1 VSRSSLIILSTL
13 LAGCSGE
20 MEPFAQAYVIEDLSQ
35 AIGGPKAIAR
45 PGDFVIENDE
55 IRVAIIGARNSYGP
69 NLYGGS
75 IVDADLQRFDPRSNQ
90 GRGNDIFS
98 EMFTTANLNIMQLD
112 AETGSIEIPA
122 EHPYGDAAVVRVTAP
137 AAGFLSLLDALWAL
151 VQAPDL
157 QLVTDYVLAPD
168 SRYLRMITTVTYGEV
183 DPATEGE
190 PMNAMTADDPL
201 LEYAIESG
209 LVVGDLFLSG
219 GSLDVFAPGIGFDED
234 LAVQEAN
241 AAGQNLFLDPF
252 EVDWL
257 VSTGDGTSYGY
268 ASLEGPMY
276 IPMFSSNQTAGITH
290 GMAGEEAMGNARFPS
305 GTAMSAER
313 IFAIGEGDVGSV
325 LDVIL
330 EARGTPTGRISGTVI
345 EQTTG
350 EPLSDVHVFAYQG
363 HGAERASRPWAEWQT
378 DVGRDVRD
386 DGSFGGLLPEGAW
399 TLMAHEKGRAHGEA
413 LEIEIVQGDEL
424 SVTLDLPM
432 PGFARF
438 EVVDEDGR
446 AVPAK
451 VTVYARPPTET
462 TRDSVLGDGYQPGN
476 NVTQVFHT
484 SHPVEVQLPVG
495 EYYAVAS
502 RGPEYELGT
511 SPYFMVSDHDTT
523 TIQLQVVQVVDSSGW
538 IAADLHVHSDTSFDA
553 GTSKYDRL
561 ASMMAEQVE
570 FFPSTDHDYITDYA
584 PTLEA
589 MGWEPW
595 ITQVAGVE
603 VSPMEMGHF
612 IGWPQRSDFLAEGA
626 GAFEWTD
633 MEPEE
638 IFDAIRANGP
648 PGYEPLVTVA
658 HPHDGILGYFDQFGM
673 NPYGEDDGEVLV
685 ERPMLAIT
693 NDLLTPDNFSMEFE
707 LLELFNSYRMDL
719 LRAPTQQESDL
730 YRQGQAVTPYAW
742 VSRTMEEQRALIDGE
757 TTLGYN
763 IFGQVDSWFTLLNL
777 GYRIT
782 AVGSSDTH
790 SPKSTPS
797 GQPRTWVMSP
807 TDSPA
812 YLDPGD
818 IAQALREHR
827 AVASYGPFV
836 RFEADGQPIGSEIS
850 TDGAVELFIEVQS
863 PSWFECSQVEVYEN
877 GTLIEVIEIPS
888 PNTTPVN
895 LSTTL
900 EVMPNKDSWY
910 ALVVVG
916 DDDLDPVYPSL
927 DRENL
932 VFQDVVTEA
941 LGSMPS
947 LSAFLSEA
955 PPRPRKGPMIPYALT
970 NPIWVDVGG
979 DGWDAPGL
987 PEWMSEP
994 VDPAG

>member
-1 VSRSSLIILSTL
+1 
-13 LAGCSGE
+13 
-20 MEPFAQAYVIEDLSQ
+20 MEPFANAYVIEDLSQ
-35 AIGGPKAIAR
+35 GIGGPKAIAR
-45 PGDFVIENDE
+45 PGDFVIENDKV
-55 IRVAIIGARNSYGP
+55 RVAIIGARNSYGP

-75 IVDADLQRFDPRSNQ
+75 IVDADLQRFDPRTNQ
-90 GRGNDIFS
+90 GHGNDIFS
-98 EMFTTANLNIMQLD
+98 EMFPTANLNIMKID
-112 AETGSIEIPA
+112 ADTGSIEIPTD
-122 EHPYGDAAVVRVTAP
+122 HPYGDAAVVRVTAP

-151 VQAPDL
+151 VGAPDL
-157 QLVTDYVLAPD
+157 ELVTDYVLEPGAQ
-168 SRYLRMITTVTYGEV
+168 YVRMITTVNYGGG
-183 DPATEGE
+183 DPVAVGD
-190 PMNAMTADDPL
+190 PLNPMTADDPL

-241 AAGQNLFLDPF
+241 ASGQNLFLDPF

-268 ASLEGPMY
+268 ASLDGPMY

-290 GMAGEEAMGNARFPS
+290 GMAGEEAMGNARFPA
-305 GTAMSAER
+305 GTALTAER

-325 LDVIL
+325 LDVML
-330 EARGTPTGRISGTVI
+330 EARGTPTGRISGAVL
-345 EQTTG
+345 EQLSL

-363 HGAERASRPWAEWQT
+363 HGDERARRPWAEWQT
-378 DVGRDVRD
+378 DVGRDVVD
-386 DGSFGGLLPEGAW
+386 DGSFSGTLPEGPW
-399 TLMAHEKGRAHGEA
+399 TLMAHEKGRANGQA
-413 LEIEIVQGDEL
+413 VEIDVTADSET

-432 PGFARF
+432 AGYARF
-438 EVVDEDGR
+438 DVVDEDGR
-446 AVPAK
+446 TVPAK
-451 VTVYARPPTET
+451 VTIYTRPPAET
-462 TRDSVLGDGYQPGN
+462 PRDSVLGDGYQPGN
-476 NVTQVFHT
+476 NVDQVFHT
-484 SHPVEVQLPVG
+484 SHAVEVMLPVG

-502 RGPEYELGT
+502 RGPEYELDT

-523 TIQLQVVQVVDSSGW
+523 QIQLQVIQVVDTTGW
-538 IAADLHVHSDTSFDA
+538 IGADLHVHSDTSFDA
-553 GTSKYDRL
+553 GTSKTDRL

-570 FFPSTDHDYITDYA
+570 FFPSTDHDFVTDYS

-589 MGWEPW
+589 LGWEPW
-595 ITQVAGVE
+595 ITPVAGVE

-612 IGWPQRSDFLAEGA
+612 LGWPQKSDFLAEGA

-638 IFDAIRANGP
+638 IFDAIRAAGP
-648 PGYEPLVTVA
+648 DGYDPIVTVA
-658 HPHDGILGYFDQFGM
+658 HPHDGILGYFDQFGL
-673 NPYGEDDGEVLV
+673 NPYSHDDGEVLI
-685 ERPMLAIT
+685 ERPMLALT
-693 NDLLTPDNFSMEFE
+693 NDLLSPDNFSMEFDI
-707 LLELFNSYRMDL
+707 LELFNSYRMDL
-719 LRAPTQQESDL
+719 LRSPTQAESDA
-730 YRQGQAVTPYAW
+730 YRLGEAVTAYQW
-742 VSRTMEEQRALIDGE
+742 VSRTMEEQQALIDGD
-757 TTLGYN
+757 TTLGFN
-763 IFGQVDSWFTLLNL
+763 IPGQIDTWFTLLNL
-777 GYRIT
+777 GYRVS

-818 IAQALREHR
+818 IADALRDHH

-836 RFEADGQPIGSEIS
+836 RFEADGQPVGSEITS
-850 TDGAVELFIEVQS
+850 NGKVQLSIQVQS
-863 PSWFECSQVEVYEN
+863 PSWFDTSQVEVYEN
-877 GTLIEVIEIPS
+877 GTLIEVLEIPQ
-888 PNTTPVN
+888 PNVTPLN
-895 LSTTL
+895 LETTL
-900 EVMPNKDSWY
+900 DVEPSKDSWY
-910 ALVVVG
+910 VLVVVG

-932 VFQDVVTEA
+932 VFQDVVMEA

-947 LSAFLSEA
+947 LAVFLSEA

-987 PEWMSEP
+987 PVWMSEP
-994 VDPAG
+994 TSE